1 MEVKHIRLCIECGK
15 GHNTGIE
22 DRMEGTFEPV
32 DTCID
37 CLMGKCSF
45 KFDDKQV
52 TLDEAESMTYDEM
65 QTKLGETVLGV
76 LRAEYGTVGNVAFA
90 ECKLCNAD
98 GEEVMCKCGKP
109 AGSAFIGRESY
120 VARCNDC
127 MGYKELEHQLV
138 YIEPSK

>member
-1 MEVKHIRLCIECGK
+1 MKATLVRHCIECGK
-15 GHNTGIE
+15 QHNTGIE
-22 DRMEGTFEPV
+22 DRIEGTFEPV

-52 TLDEAESMTYDEM
+52 TFEEAESMTHDEM

-76 LRAEYGTVGNVAFA
+76 LQAEYGTVGNVAFA

-109 AGSAFIGRESY
+109 ASSAFIGQESY

-127 MGYKELEHQLV
+127 MGYKESEYQLV
-138 YIEPSK
+138 YKPPSI